1 MSESLGD
8 GSVAVVGGGWAGCAA
23 AADLI
28 AAGRR
33 VVLLE
38 AGKELGGRGRRVEFE
53 LAGDTHILD
62 NGQHLMLGAFTET
75 AALLAQ
81 LEVPLDSVVARRPF
95 EIVHARG
102 MRLRAGRG
110 PAPWHLARALL
121 LARGLSLADRVALA
135 QFLPRARKQDW
146 QVEPD
151 RDALGWLSS
160 MRQTATLIATLWRP
174 LCVAALNTPIE
185 RASARIFANVL
196 RASLGASTAASE
208 LWLPRTNLSALM
220 PEAVE
225 RLILRTG
232 GRVHRGARVDL
243 ARCLPD
249 SAGWSLAVRTRGE
262 HNALQVESV
271 VYAAAP
277 LMLPRIFGLH
287 AEALRPAIRLIERFS
302 YEPIATAYLK
312 YDSGVRLPHPMLALV
327 DDAPERRYG
336 QWVFDR
342 GALDARNAGVLA
354 VVVSAGGPHEDESL
368 DRLSEAI
375 GWQLREALGLPA
387 PRAVRTI
394 VERRATLAATPG
406 LERPPLTTSLPNLVL
421 AGDWTDSTFPS
432 TLETAVR
439 SGRSAAQAL
448 LERSRVRAVEC
459 S

>member
-1 MSESLGD
+1 MSESLGA
-8 GSVAVVGGGWAGCAA
+8 GSVAVIGGGWAGCAA
-23 AADLI
+23 AADLV

-38 AGKELGGRGRRVEFE
+38 AGQELGGRGRRVELE
-53 LAGDTHILD
+53 LAGDTHVVD
-62 NGQHLMLGAFTET
+62 NGQHLLLGAFSET

-81 LEVPLDSVVARRPF
+81 LNVALDSVIARRPF
-95 EIVHARG
+95 EIVHAHG
-102 MRLRAGRG
+102 SRLRAGRG
-110 PAPWHLARALL
+110 PAPWHLVSALL
-121 LARGLSLADRVALA
+121 TARGLSLADRVALA
-135 QFLPRARKQDW
+135 GFLPRARKIDW
-146 QVEPD
+146 QVNPD
-151 RDALGWLSS
+151 RGASDWLST
-160 MRQTATLIATLWRP
+160 MRQTPALIANLWRP

-185 RASARIFANVL
+185 RASAQIFASVL
-196 RASLGASTAASE
+196 RESLGASSAASE

-225 RLILRTG
+225 RLILRSG

-262 HNALQVESV
+262 HSALQVESV

-277 LMLPRIFGLH
+277 LMLPRVFGLH
-287 AEALRPAIRLIERFS
+287 AEALRPAIRLIERFG
-302 YEPIATAYLK
+302 YEPIATTYLK
-312 YDSGVRLPHPMLALV
+312 YERGVRLPHPMLALV

-354 VVVSAGGPHEDESL
+354 VVISAGGPHEDESI
-368 DRLSEAI
+368 DRLGDAI

-387 PRAVRTI
+387 PHAVRTI
-394 VERRATLAATPG
+394 VERRATLAACPG
-406 LERPPLTTSLPNLVL
+406 LQRPPQTTSLPNLAL
-421 AGDWTDSTFPS
+421 AGDWTDSKFPS

-439 SGRSAAQAL
+439 SGRAAA
-448 LERSRVRAVEC
+448 RVLVEHRHSAVE
-459 S
+459 